1 MYACGIL
8 LYKWLRNHHPFI
20 RNKGDRK
27 ESDTVIEDRI
37 MKGEADFKMERTPGS
52 PGELIWKM
60 IRADPKRRWTVS
72 VSSEQIRSTCAEGS
86 TIEQI
91 PNILA
96 HPFLNPPGLRPDSYT
111 MPTPV
116 FRPIRDPLPQV
127 LYEITYLAYMAGQWF
142 PCESDLVIRSRLADN
157 YVRWEKNMYHALTS
171 WKAKDPDANKDATG
185 KSICAWFCYRLLIRV
200 STQPSQ

>member
-1 MYACGIL
+1 M
-8 LYKWLRNHHPFI
+8 
-20 RNKGDRK
+20 KGD
-27 ESDTVIEDRI
+27 I
-37 MKGEADFKMERTPGS
+37 DFKLERTPGS

-72 VSSEQIRSTCAEGS
+72 PSPITTPLSLTNRGFG
-86 TIEQI
+86 QI
-91 PNILA
+91 PEILA
-96 HPFLNPPGLRPDSYT
+96 HPFLNPPGLRPDSYK

-116 FRPIRDPLPQV
+116 YRPVRDPSPQV

-157 YVRWEKNMYHALTS
+157 YQRWEKNMYHALTS

-185 KSICAWFCYRLLIRV
+185 KSVCENVCEGGCAKRLPLH
-200 STQPSQ
+200 S